1 MHHIQRFALAAL
13 TAVLTVAAASVVAAA
28 EEKHKPAHWNY
39 HGAQGM
45 AHWAKLDHDFEVC
58 GTGHR
63 QSPIDIRHATPA
75 PLPALEFGYT
85 AVSPAIVNNGHTIQV
100 TVPAGQFL
108 TVGGKRYQLL
118 QFHFHAPSEE
128 RVKGKAS
135 AMVAHLV
142 HRDEE
147 GHLGVVAVLLEPGS
161 RGSAFDTVLEHLPRK
176 AGQTLTVA
184 DLNLDLQALLPKDRR
199 YYDFEGSL
207 TTPPCSEGV
216 HWMVMREPVKV
227 QQKSIQAFRSLYANN
242 ARGLQPLWGREVKVS
257 Q

>member
-1 MHHIQRFALAAL
+1 MHHIHRFALAA
-13 TAVLTVAAASVVAAA
+13 VAAALTLTSVTAGAAD
-28 EEKHKPAHWNY
+28 KQKPVHWDY
-39 HGAQGM
+39 RGDHGM
-45 AHWAKLDHDFEVC
+45 AHWAKLDNAFEAC
-58 GTGHR
+58 GMGHR
-63 QSPIDIRHATPA
+63 QSPIDIRQATPA
-75 PLPALEFGYT
+75 PLPALEFGYAT
-85 AVSPAIVNNGHTIQV
+85 VSPAIVNNGHTIQV

-108 TVGGKRYQLL
+108 TVGDKRYELL
-118 QFHFHAPSEE
+118 QFHFHTPSEE

-142 HRDEE
+142 HRDAE

-161 RGSAFDTVLEHLPRK
+161 RGSAFDTVLENLPRK

-184 DLNLDLQALLPKDRR
+184 DLSLDLQSLLPKDRA

-216 HWMVMREPVKV
+216 HWMVLREPVKV
-227 QQKSIQAFRSLYANN
+227 KPQSIHAFRSLYAFN
-242 ARGLQPLWGREVKVS
+242 ARNVQPLWGREVKVS